1 MLDLKGIEMRLSE
14 KCAVCLYDKQKK
26 LVQDEDYLAEV
37 RELLENR
44 DPEDTSPYMVY
55 LFDRAFVSR
64 FGDQGE
70 TSRYRAI
77 KQTFNDLVLSM
88 EDAVRQRIEA
98 AEDPLAASVLFA
110 RIGNYIDFGT
120 MHDVSKET
128 FLGLFDDPK
137 MGESDRRTYHSFL
150 KECAKAKSFLL
161 IADNCGE
168 IVLDKLFLEQLAKRF
183 PQLEMYVLVRG
194 DTVLND
200 VTPEDAAYVGID
212 HLATIVSNGAAI
224 PGTVYRMLSED
235 ARRILDTA
243 DVILAKG
250 QGNYESL
257 SNQGRH
263 IFYVFL
269 CKCDL
274 FTWRFQVPRLTGMFV
289 EEES

>member
-1 MLDLKGIEMRLSE
+1 MRLSE
-14 KCAVCLYDKQKK
+14 KCAVCLYDKQKR

-44 DPEDTSPYMVY
+44 DVDDTSPYMVY
-55 LFDRAFVSR
+55 LFNRAFIRR
-64 FGDQGE
+64 FGDRGE

-88 EDAVRQRIEA
+88 EDAVRRRIEA
-98 AEDPLAASVLFA
+98 AEDPLAASILFA
-110 RIGNYIDFGT
+110 RIGNYIDFGA
-120 MHDVSKET
+120 MQDVSTET
-128 FLGLFDDPK
+128 FLGLFENPK
-137 MGESDRRTYHSFL
+137 MGEADHRTYLSFL
-150 KECAKAKSFLL
+150 QECSKAKSFLL

-183 PQLEMYVLVRG
+183 PQLELYVLVRG
-194 DTVLND
+194 DVVLND
-200 VTPEDAAYVGID
+200 ATPEDAVYAGID
-212 HLATIVSNGAAI
+212 RLAQIVSNGAPI
-224 PGTVYRMLSED
+224 PGTVYKMLSQE
-235 ARRILDTA
+235 ARRVLDTA

-257 SNQGRH
+257 SYQGRH

-274 FTWRFQVPRLTGMFV
+274 FTTRFQVPRLTGMFV
-289 EEES
+289 EEK

>member
-1 MLDLKGIEMRLSE
+1 MRLSE
-14 KCAVCLYDKQKK
+14 KCAVCLYDKQKR
-26 LVQDEDYLAEV
+26 LVQDQDYLAEV

-55 LFDRAFVSR
+55 LFDQAFLRR

-70 TSRYRAI
+70 TSRYRSL

-110 RIGNYIDFGT
+110 RIGNYIDFGA
-120 MHDVSKET
+120 MQDVSTET
-128 FLGLFDDPK
+128 FLGLFEDPK
-137 MGESDRRTYHSFL
+137 MGEADRRTYLSFL
-150 KECAKAKSFLL
+150 EECAKAKSFLL

-168 IVLDKLFLEQLAKRF
+168 IVLDKLFLEQLARRF
-183 PQLEMYVLVRG
+183 PRLEMYVLVRG
-194 DTVLND
+194 DVVLND
-200 VTPEDAAYVGID
+200 ATPEDAAYAGID
-212 HLATIVSNGAAI
+212 RLARIVSNGAPI
-224 PGTVYRMLSED
+224 PGTVYKMLPEE
-235 ARRILDTA
+235 ARRVLDTA

-257 SNQGRH
+257 SHQGRH

-274 FTWRFQVPRLTGMFV
+274 FTSRFQVPKLTGMFV
-289 EEES
+289 EEK

>member
-1 MLDLKGIEMRLSE
+1 MRLSE
-14 KCAVCLYDKQKK
+14 KCAVCLYDKQKR
-26 LVQDEDYLAEV
+26 LIQDDDYLAEV

-44 DPEDTSPYMVY
+44 DIDDTSPYMVY
-55 LFDRAFVSR
+55 LFDRAFIRR
-64 FGDQGE
+64 FGDRGE

-98 AEDPLAASVLFA
+98 AEDPLAASILFA
-110 RIGNYIDFGT
+110 RIGNYIDFGA
-120 MHDVSKET
+120 MQDVSTET
-128 FLGLFDDPK
+128 FLGLFENPK
-137 MGESDRRTYHSFL
+137 MGEADHWTYLSFL
-150 KECAKAKSFLL
+150 QECSKAKSFLL

-183 PQLEMYVLVRG
+183 PQLELYVLVRG
-194 DTVLND
+194 DVVLND
-200 VTPEDAAYVGID
+200 ATPEDAVYAGID
-212 HLATIVSNGAAI
+212 RLAQIVSNGAPI
-224 PGTVYRMLSED
+224 PGTVYKMLSQE
-235 ARRILDTA
+235 ARRVLDTA

-257 SNQGRH
+257 SHQGRH

-274 FTWRFQVPRLTGMFV
+274 FTTRFQVPRLTGMFV
-289 EEES
+289 EEK

>member
-1 MLDLKGIEMRLSE
+1 MRLSE
-14 KCAVCLYDKQKK
+14 KCAVCLYDKQRR

-55 LFDRAFVSR
+55 LFDRAFISR

-70 TSRYRAI
+70 TGRYRAI

-88 EDAVRQRIEA
+88 EKEVRGKIESA
-98 AEDPLAASVLFA
+98 ADPLAASILFA
-110 RIGNYIDFGT
+110 RIGNYIDFGA
-120 MHDVSKET
+120 MQEVSTET
-128 FLGLFDDPK
+128 FLGLFDNPQ
-137 MGESDRRTYHSFL
+137 MGEADHRTYLSFL
-150 KECAKAKSFLL
+150 QECAKAKSFLL

-183 PQLEMYVLVRG
+183 PQLELYVLVRG
-194 DTVLND
+194 DVVLND
-200 VTPEDAAYVGID
+200 ATPEDAVYAGID
-212 HLATIVSNGAAI
+212 RLAQIVSNGAPI
-224 PGTVYRMLSED
+224 PGTVYKMMPQE
-235 ARRILDTA
+235 ARRVLDTA

-257 SNQGRH
+257 SHQGRH

-274 FTWRFQVPRLTGMFV
+274 FTTRFQVPRLTGMFV
-289 EEES
+289 EEK

>member
-1 MLDLKGIEMRLSE
+1 MRLTE
-14 KCAVCLYDKQKK
+14 KCAVCLYDKQKR

-55 LFDRAFVSR
+55 LFDRAFINR
-64 FGDQGE
+64 FGDRGE
-70 TSRYRAI
+70 TGRYRAI

-110 RIGNYIDFGT
+110 RIGNYIDFGA
-120 MHDVSKET
+120 MQDVSTET
-128 FLGLFDDPK
+128 FLGLFEDPK
-137 MGESDRRTYHSFL
+137 MGEADHRTYLSFL
-150 KECAKAKSFLL
+150 QECAKAKSFLL

-183 PQLEMYVLVRG
+183 PQLEMFVLVRG
-194 DTVLND
+194 DVVLND
-200 VTPEDAAYVGID
+200 ATPEDAVYAGID
-212 HLATIVSNGAAI
+212 RLAQIVSNGAPI
-224 PGTVYRMLSED
+224 PGTVYKMMPQE
-235 ARRILDTA
+235 ARRLLDTA

-257 SNQGRH
+257 SHQGRH

-274 FTWRFQVPRLTGMFV
+274 FTTRFQVPRLTGMFV
-289 EEES
+289 EEK

>member
-1 MLDLKGIEMRLSE
+1 MRLSE
-14 KCAVCLYDKQKK
+14 KCAVCLYDKQKR
-26 LVQDEDYLAEV
+26 LVQDQDYLAEV

-55 LFDRAFVSR
+55 LFDQAFLRR

-70 TSRYRAI
+70 TSRYRSL

-110 RIGNYIDFGT
+110 RIGNYIDFGA
-120 MHDVSKET
+120 MQDVSTET
-128 FLGLFDDPK
+128 FLGLFEDPK
-137 MGESDRRTYHSFL
+137 MGEADRRTYLSFL
-150 KECAKAKSFLL
+150 EECAKAKSFLL

-168 IVLDKLFLEQLAKRF
+168 IVLDKLFLEQLARRF
-183 PQLEMYVLVRG
+183 PRLEMYVLVRG
-194 DTVLND
+194 DVVLND
-200 VTPEDAAYVGID
+200 ATPEDAAYAGID
-212 HLATIVSNGAAI
+212 RMARIVSNGAPI
-224 PGTVYRMLSED
+224 PGTVYKMLPEE
-235 ARRILDTA
+235 ARRVLDTA

-257 SNQGRH
+257 SHQGRH

-274 FTWRFQVPRLTGMFV
+274 FTSRFQVPKLTGMFV
-289 EEES
+289 EEK

>member
-1 MLDLKGIEMRLSE
+1 MRLSE
-14 KCAVCLYDKQKK
+14 KCAVCLYDKQKR
-26 LVQDEDYLAEV
+26 LTQDEDYLAEV
-37 RELLENR
+37 REFLENR

-55 LFDRAFVSR
+55 LFDQAFLRR

-70 TSRYRAI
+70 TGRYRSL

-110 RIGNYIDFGT
+110 RIGNYIDFGA
-120 MHDVSKET
+120 MQDVSTET
-128 FLGLFDDPK
+128 FLGLFEDPK
-137 MGESDRRTYHSFL
+137 MGEADRRTYLSFL
-150 KECAKAKSFLL
+150 EACAKAKSFLL

-168 IVLDKLFLEQLAKRF
+168 IVLDKLFLEQLARRF
-183 PQLEMYVLVRG
+183 PRLEMYVLVRG
-194 DTVLND
+194 DVVLND
-200 VTPEDAAYVGID
+200 ATPEDAAYAGID
-212 HLATIVSNGAAI
+212 RLARIVSNGAPI
-224 PGTVYRMLSED
+224 PGTVYKMLPEE
-235 ARRILDTA
+235 ARRVLDTA

-257 SNQGRH
+257 SHQGRH

-274 FTWRFQVPRLTGMFV
+274 FTSRFQVPKLTGMFV
-289 EEES
+289 EEK